1 MAYGASNADGF
12 TVSRSP
18 GELRDVY
25 WKPWREFVAA
35 GGRGA
40 MVSHP
45 AVNGVPMHANAPLL
59 AEFRA
64 LAPGFEG
71 ALMGSDNENVRW
83 LSQAFRYSSSDAAA
97 AVDALVAGVDQEMD
111 NWDSSFYL
119 KFLPA
124 AVAANATV
132 AAAVARAAGNVLRA
146 KFAAGLFDAAP
157 VRDTSLPARVVRS
170 PAAAALNREAVLQGI
185 VLLANAG
192 GVLPLAPAALRTPGA
207 RIALLGPNAGAGCAA
222 DTALGC
228 KVRANMVGSYSAY
241 SAAGSNGA
249 TRVPT
254 LYDALTARF
263 PAAALTLL
271 RGAPIDG
278 AAAYNYSELAAAAA
292 AAADADVVLLALGD
306 SACVGTGFGKGSCCE
321 GGDRASLDLPGAQLA
336 LLRAVLNA
344 TGNLAGLVPPDGMP
358 WQPYVRPGGPVPVVV
373 VLIHGRPATFGA
385 DNWLL
390 PGAAPGAR
398 AALVS
403 AWLPSEAGAEAL
415 LDLLT
420 GVENF
425 SGRTASTW
433 PRSVGHVG
441 SPGHPWLQAPNSQG
455 GGVWL
460 PPREGLSGDTGTWAP
475 LFQLGFGL
483 DYTRWRL
490 SALELP
496 PAPVPITARGAFD
509 VRATL
514 SNVGG
519 ADGAAVV
526 FVAYSVTVE
535 GVMRYAR
542 RVAGFT
548 RARVAAGAV
557 ADVSVSV
564 RVSDLERWDE
574 GARAYVVDAGVYT
587 LHVGTCLVG
596 TGVLPDGPL
605 ACEQLTGTVTLQ
617 G

>member
-222 DTALGC
+222 DTALG
-228 KVRANMVGSYSAY
+228 
-241 SAAGSNGA
+241 
-249 TRVPT
+249 
-254 LYDALTARF
+254 
-263 PAAALTLL
+263 
-271 RGAPIDG
+271 
-278 AAAYNYSELAAAAA
+278 
-292 AAADADVVLLALGD
+292 
-306 SACVGTGFGKGSCCE
+306 
-321 GGDRASLDLPGAQLA
+321 
-336 LLRAVLNA
+336 
-344 TGNLAGLVPPDGMP
+344 
-358 WQPYVRPGGPVPVVV
+358 
-373 VLIHGRPATFGA
+373 
-385 DNWLL
+385 
-390 PGAAPGAR
+390 
-398 AALVS
+398 
-403 AWLPSEAGAEAL
+403 
-415 LDLLT
+415 
-420 GVENF
+420 
-425 SGRTASTW
+425 
-433 PRSVGHVG
+433 
-441 SPGHPWLQAPNSQG
+441 
-455 GGVWL
+455 
-460 PPREGLSGDTGTWAP
+460 
-475 LFQLGFGL
+475 
-483 DYTRWRL
+483 
-490 SALELP
+490 
-496 PAPVPITARGAFD
+496 
-509 VRATL
+509 
-514 SNVGG
+514 
-519 ADGAAVV
+519 
-526 FVAYSVTVE
+526 
-535 GVMRYAR
+535 
-542 RVAGFT
+542 
-548 RARVAAGAV
+548 
-557 ADVSVSV
+557 
-564 RVSDLERWDE
+564 
-574 GARAYVVDAGVYT
+574 
-587 LHVGTCLVG
+587 
-596 TGVLPDGPL
+596 
-605 ACEQLTGTVTLQ
+605 
-617 G
+617 